1 MIQSWFRRTARWAFW
16 KLDCLIKTLLFH
28 SNFNKQKRGRPGP
41 STEEP
46 DAFKR
51 HFGTTIPSTFPE
63 SSSWWQHQQ
72 KDLFALTE
80 ESELGMMQAMVTITF
95 NDFVPE
101 MLASARRGPFAE
113 PDEVERVEYLLTR
126 LKSERTRVDH
136 ENYALEHVLSYQ
148 RRVAATKESFMRR
161 GKKTPLGILSD
172 WWDRTEAQ
180 MRAALHAHVLCWFE
194 RRQSNAI
201 RNPPSRFSTK
211 KT

>member
-1 MIQSWFRRTARWAFW
+1 
-16 KLDCLIKTLLFH
+16 
-28 SNFNKQKRGRPGP
+28 
-41 STEEP
+41 
-46 DAFKR
+46 
-51 HFGTTIPSTFPE
+51 
-63 SSSWWQHQQ
+63 
-72 KDLFALTE
+72 
-80 ESELGMMQAMVTITF
+80 MMQAMVTITF

-172 WWDRTEAQ
+172 WWDRSPTY
-180 MRAALHAHVLCWFE
+180 
-194 RRQSNAI
+194 
-201 RNPPSRFSTK
+201 RNSR
-211 KT
+211 